1 MCASEASPRAAA
13 APAVGF
19 PPGGVVGCP
28 PALCRVFR
36 PAALCCLQSQ
46 RRESPCLHQ
55 FVGSLFF
62 FPHSIA
68 DSHWWLPLE
77 THRMGKSLFPDMPW
91 FEQKTNQAKKK
102 KKTKSPIL
110 ALCLEQLV
118 LTCLLSCCTNL
129 SSDISGCNSSPLFN
143 TCMSE
148 RMADLTPS
156 PTFSNP
162 DSDITEPA
170 DEQHEGQE
178 EEEEEAEDLEE
189 DIFPECPLCDGRDP
203 FYDRSPLFSLV
214 GRLVR
219 F

>member
-1 MCASEASPRAAA
+1 
-13 APAVGF
+13 
-19 PPGGVVGCP
+19 
-28 PALCRVFR
+28 
-36 PAALCCLQSQ
+36 
-46 RRESPCLHQ
+46 
-55 FVGSLFF
+55 
-62 FPHSIA
+62 
-68 DSHWWLPLE
+68 
-77 THRMGKSLFPDMPW
+77 
-91 FEQKTNQAKKK
+91 
-102 KKTKSPIL
+102 
-110 ALCLEQLV
+110 
-118 LTCLLSCCTNL
+118 
-129 SSDISGCNSSPLFN
+129 
-143 TCMSE
+143 
-148 RMADLTPS
+148 MADLTPS

>member
-1 MCASEASPRAAA
+1 
-13 APAVGF
+13 
-19 PPGGVVGCP
+19 
-28 PALCRVFR
+28 
-36 PAALCCLQSQ
+36 
-46 RRESPCLHQ
+46 
-55 FVGSLFF
+55 
-62 FPHSIA
+62 
-68 DSHWWLPLE
+68 
-77 THRMGKSLFPDMPW
+77 
-91 FEQKTNQAKKK
+91 
-102 KKTKSPIL
+102 
-110 ALCLEQLV
+110 
-118 LTCLLSCCTNL
+118 
-129 SSDISGCNSSPLFN
+129 
-143 TCMSE
+143 MSE

-170 DEQHEGQE
+170 DEQHQGQEEEEE

>member
-1 MCASEASPRAAA
+1 
-13 APAVGF
+13 
-19 PPGGVVGCP
+19 
-28 PALCRVFR
+28 
-36 PAALCCLQSQ
+36 
-46 RRESPCLHQ
+46 
-55 FVGSLFF
+55 
-62 FPHSIA
+62 
-68 DSHWWLPLE
+68 
-77 THRMGKSLFPDMPW
+77 MGKSLFPDMPW

-102 KKTKSPIL
+102 KKKSKIPIL